1 MIQYHV
7 NKLAYS
13 KRAITLAFFSCIIV
27 FVFVW
32 QGVESMTSELI
43 DHKNTLVRLLILTFM
58 LGITAIFAIY
68 FWLYTNYQKMKVA
81 VEYAKTVYES
91 VEIEIRKEYEE
102 AYSEAMAELSQ
113 LNESLEWEK
122 KRYEQLIAKTNKRTG
137 NETSIPIDYSM
148 DRNRIVF
155 VQQKGA
161 NGQTVYEYAYYEVLN
176 NKLIIGKAGFKR
188 KLYSTQDKRD
198 SLNRMI
204 GVEDIYTSDKITV
217 YKQLELNINDIPE
230 PYRTAIQFGSL
241 KTETVLSLVKD
252 WQPIPPPPTTQIQ
265 KPQPKLGGEEDAI
278 SLNLM

>member
-7 NKLAYS
+7 NRLAYS
-13 KRAITLAFFSCIIV
+13 KRAISLAFFCCIIV
-27 FVFVW
+27 FIFVW
-32 QGVESMTSELI
+32 QGVESMFAEMA
-43 DHKNTLVRLLILTFM
+43 DHKNTLVRILILCFM
-58 LGITAIFAIY
+58 IAITSVFAIY
-68 FWLYTNYQKMKVA
+68 MWLYTVNQKMRA
-81 VEYAKTVYES
+81 ITEYAKSAYSSAEY
-91 VEIEIRKEYEE
+91 EIRKEYED
-102 AYSEAMAELSQ
+102 AYASHIAEVLQSH
-113 LNESLEWEK
+113 ESLEWEK
-122 KRYEQLIAKTNKRTG
+122 KRYEQLIAKESKKAG
-137 NETSIPIDYSM
+137 GEISIPLDYSM

-176 NKLIIGKAGFKR
+176 NKLIIGKASFKR
-188 KLYSTQDKRD
+188 NLYSTQDKRD
-198 SLNRMI
+198 GLNRMI

-230 PYRTAIQFGSL
+230 PYRTAIQLGSL
-241 KTETVLSLVKD
+241 KTETVLSLSKE